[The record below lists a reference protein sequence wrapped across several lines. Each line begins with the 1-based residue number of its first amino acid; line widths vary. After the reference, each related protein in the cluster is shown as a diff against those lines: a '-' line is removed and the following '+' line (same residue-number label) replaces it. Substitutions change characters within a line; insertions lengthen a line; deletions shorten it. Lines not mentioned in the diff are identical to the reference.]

1 MPRAWSRYLSRLAT
15 STEER
20 MLTFRPSISPRG
32 VPMRS
37 LPSVLALSLLLMW
50 SGANAQSDAQAKH
63 SPQSSS
69 KAVGS
74 RALGQAPKDIH
85 AQMNAWYED
94 CRHGWDAKTHMSK
107 KDYQRTCR
115 RMAHERVKFIND
127 EAKRAGRA
135 K

>member
-1 MPRAWSRYLSRLAT
+1 
-15 STEER
+15 
-20 MLTFRPSISPRG
+20 
-32 VPMRS
+32 
-37 LPSVLALSLLLMW
+37 
-50 SGANAQSDAQAKH
+50 
-63 SPQSSS
+63 
-69 KAVGS
+69 
-74 RALGQAPKDIH
+74 
-85 AQMNAWYED
+85 MNAWYED